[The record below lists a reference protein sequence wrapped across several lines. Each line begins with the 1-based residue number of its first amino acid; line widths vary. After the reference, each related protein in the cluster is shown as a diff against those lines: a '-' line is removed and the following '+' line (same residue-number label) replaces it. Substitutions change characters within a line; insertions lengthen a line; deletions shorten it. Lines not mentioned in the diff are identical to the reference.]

1 MVGIC
6 DAAVAAVPLVSLPVS
21 PSVWSAARAPPL
33 FTLSERVKYGLPSC
47 LGMTKTFRPVFRLPD
62 AAAPVEEPAAADDG
76 ELEELEEQAASATA
90 TEIATAS
97 HDARLSFMSLYPFN
111 SRVSGSFELGAW
123 VGGTAARDGPGRLRG
138 GCSALAWRQ
147 DRGC

>member
-1 MVGIC
+1 MAGIC

-33 FTLSERVKYGLPSC
+33 F
-47 LGMTKTFRPVFRLPD
+47 RLPE
-62 AAAPVEEPAAADDG
+62 AAALDEEPAAALDADDD

-90 TEIATAS
+90 TGIASAS

-111 SRVSGSFELGAW
+111 SRVEGFFEL
-123 VGGTAARDGPGRLRG
+123 
-138 GCSALAWRQ
+138 
-147 DRGC
+147 